1 MKAVIF
7 YIHIAIISTLPMVIS
22 PIFNCVSFIC
32 QAGWCYVCPQGENQI
47 LLCFT
52 SYFACFP
59 SSSSFFFFGYTIT
72 HHLFPL
78 YCSFRGR
85 VLRGLYIFII
95 TFFWIFKIFMNTTGK
110 NVLIQLHVGFLRIQM
125 FYTFFFQLSTL
136 FIVYVMYD
144 ISDPVFCLFFGY
156 VTSEMKEDT

>member
-1 MKAVIF
+1 
-7 YIHIAIISTLPMVIS
+7 
-22 PIFNCVSFIC
+22 
-32 QAGWCYVCPQGENQI
+32 
-47 LLCFT
+47 
-52 SYFACFP
+52 
-59 SSSSFFFFGYTIT
+59 
-72 HHLFPL
+72 
-78 YCSFRGR
+78 
-85 VLRGLYIFII
+85 
-95 TFFWIFKIFMNTTGK
+95 MNTTGK